1 MLGRKGRRFL
11 RALKEGGKVLLS
23 SLIGVLSL
31 VANFYLV
38 WIRWDWS
45 VQSYYDF
52 YKEVITTTAATA
64 AVLIAIVIYSPE
76 VVKVFGETF
85 LAKRFAAG
93 REEGLEEG
101 VVKGREEG
109 LEEGREEGVVKGR
122 EEGVVKGRGER
133 DAEIRSELRRLL
145 AENPE
150 TFADQVKD
158 WLGNGDAPR
167 NGKNPG

>member
-1 MLGRKGRRFL
+1 M
-11 RALKEGGKVLLS
+11 
-23 SLIGVLSL
+23 
-31 VANFYLV
+31 
-38 WIRWDWS
+38 
-45 VQSYYDF
+45 
-52 YKEVITTTAATA
+52 
-64 AVLIAIVIYSPE
+64 
-76 VVKVFGETF
+76 FGDDF

-93 REEGLEEG
+93 KEEGLEEG

-109 LEEGREEGVVKGR
+109 REEGRGEGLEEGLVKGR
-122 EEGVVKGRGER
+122 EEMR
-133 DAEIRSELRRLL
+133 AEVQEELRRLF

>member
-11 RALKEGGKVLLS
+11 RSLKEGGKVLLS

-31 VANFYLV
+31 VVNFYLV

-93 REEGLEEG
+93 KEEGLEEG
-101 VVKGREEG
+101 VE
-109 LEEGREEGVVKGR
+109 
-122 EEGVVKGRGER
+122 KGRGEGR
-133 DAEIRSELRRLL
+133 GERNAELLKLLEESPEVTLDQLKDLLRS
-145 AENPE
+145 
-150 TFADQVKD
+150 
-158 WLGNGDAPR
+158 GDAPR
-167 NGKNPG
+167 NGKDSGEERPE

>member
-31 VANFYLV
+31 AVNFCLV
-38 WIRWDWS
+38 FISWDWS
-45 VQSYYDF
+45 SQSYYDF
-52 YKEVITTTAATA
+52 YGKVITNTAATA

-93 REEGLEEG
+93 KEEGLEEG

-109 LEEGREEGVVKGR
+109 LEEGVVKGR

-133 DAEIRSELRRLL
+133 DAELLKLLEESPEVTLDQLKDLLRS
-145 AENPE
+145 
-150 TFADQVKD
+150 
-158 WLGNGDAPR
+158 GDAPR
-167 NGKNPG
+167 NGKESGQSRPD

>member
-31 VANFYLV
+31 AANFYLV

-93 REEGLEEG
+93 KEEGLEEGLEKGRGEGLEEG

-109 LEEGREEGVVKGR
+109 LEEG
-122 EEGVVKGRGER
+122 VVKGRGER
-133 DAEIRSELRRLL
+133 DAELLKLLEESPEVTLDQIKDLLRS
-145 AENPE
+145 
-150 TFADQVKD
+150 
-158 WLGNGDAPR
+158 GDTPR
-167 NGKNPG
+167 NGKESGQ

>member
-1 MLGRKGRRFL
+1 M
-11 RALKEGGKVLLS
+11 
-23 SLIGVLSL
+23 
-31 VANFYLV
+31 
-38 WIRWDWS
+38 
-45 VQSYYDF
+45 
-52 YKEVITTTAATA
+52 
-64 AVLIAIVIYSPE
+64 
-76 VVKVFGETF
+76 FGDEF

-109 LEEGREEGVVKGR
+109 LIKGR
-122 EEGVVKGRGER
+122 EEGLIKGREEMR
-133 DAEIRSELRRLL
+133 AEVQAELRRLL

-167 NGKNPG
+167 NGNKPGESRRD

>member
-31 VANFYLV
+31 VANFCLV
-38 WIRWDWS
+38 FISWDWS
-45 VQSYYDF
+45 SQSYYDF
-52 YKEVITTTAATA
+52 YGKVITNTAATA

-109 LEEGREEGVVKGR
+109 VVKGR
-122 EEGVVKGRGER
+122 EEMR
-133 DAEIRSELRRLL
+133 AEVQAELRRLL

-150 TFADQVKD
+150 NFADQVKD
-158 WLGNGDAPR
+158 WLSNGDAPR

>member
-11 RALKEGGKVLLS
+11 RSLKEGGKVLLS

-93 REEGLEEG
+93 REEG
-101 VVKGREEG
+101 VEEG
-109 LEEGREEGVVKGR
+109 L

-133 DAEIRSELRRLL
+133 DAELLKLLEESPEVTLDQLKDLLRS
-145 AENPE
+145 
-150 TFADQVKD
+150 
-158 WLGNGDAPR
+158 GDAPR
-167 NGKNPG
+167 NGKES

>member
-31 VANFYLV
+31 AVNFYLV
-38 WIRWDWS
+38 FIGWDWS
-45 VQSYYDF
+45 SQSYYDF
-52 YKEVITTTAATA
+52 YGKVITNTAATA

-93 REEGLEEG
+93 KEEGLEEGVVKGREEGREEGLEEG

-109 LEEGREEGVVKGR
+109 VVKGR
-122 EEGVVKGRGER
+122 EEMR
-133 DAEIRSELRRLL
+133 AEVQAELRRLL

>member
-11 RALKEGGKVLLS
+11 RSLKEGGKVLLS

-31 VANFYLV
+31 SVNFCLV
-38 WIRWDWS
+38 WIGWDWS
-45 VQSYYDF
+45 SQSYYDF
-52 YKEVITTTAATA
+52 YGKVITNTAATA

-93 REEGLEEG
+93 KEEGLEEG
-101 VVKGREEG
+101 VEKGREEG
-109 LEEGREEGVVKGR
+109 LVEGREEMR
-122 EEGVVKGRGER
+122 
-133 DAEIRSELRRLL
+133 AEVQAELRRLL

-167 NGKNPG
+167 NGQGPGMAQGD

>member
-1 MLGRKGRRFL
+1 M
-11 RALKEGGKVLLS
+11 
-23 SLIGVLSL
+23 
-31 VANFYLV
+31 
-38 WIRWDWS
+38 
-45 VQSYYDF
+45 
-52 YKEVITTTAATA
+52 A

-93 REEGLEEG
+93 KEEGLEEGLEKGRGEGREEGLEEG
-101 VVKGREEG
+101 VVKGREEMRF
-109 LEEGREEGVVKGR
+109 EVR
-122 EEGVVKGRGER
+122 
-133 DAEIRSELRRLL
+133 AELRRLL

>member
-31 VANFYLV
+31 VVNFCLV
-38 WIRWDWS
+38 FISWDWS
-45 VQSYYDF
+45 SQSYYDF
-52 YKEVITTTAATA
+52 YGKVITNTAATA

-93 REEGLEEG
+93 KEEGLEEG

-109 LEEGREEGVVKGR
+109 LEEGVVKGR

-133 DAEIRSELRRLL
+133 DAELLKLLEESPEVTLDQLKDLLRS
-145 AENPE
+145 
-150 TFADQVKD
+150 
-158 WLGNGDAPR
+158 GDAPR
-167 NGKNPG
+167 NGKESGQSQPD

>member
-31 VANFYLV
+31 AVNFCLV
-38 WIRWDWS
+38 WINWDWS
-45 VQSYYDF
+45 SQSYYDF
-52 YKEVITTTAATA
+52 YGKVITNTAATA

-93 REEGLEEG
+93 KEEGLEEG

-109 LEEGREEGVVKGR
+109 LEEG
-122 EEGVVKGRGER
+122 VVKGRGEGREER
-133 DAEIRSELRRLL
+133 DAELLKLLEESPEVTLDQLKDLLRS
-145 AENPE
+145 
-150 TFADQVKD
+150 
-158 WLGNGDAPR
+158 GDAPR
-167 NGKNPG
+167 NGKESGQSRPD

>member
-31 VANFYLV
+31 AANFYLV
-38 WIRWDWS
+38 FIGWDWS
-45 VQSYYDF
+45 SQSYYDF
-52 YKEVITTTAATA
+52 YGKVITNTAATA

-109 LEEGREEGVVKGR
+109 R
-122 EEGVVKGRGER
+122 EEGVVKGRGEGREER
-133 DAEIRSELRRLL
+133 DAELLKLLEESPEVTLDQLKDLLRS
-145 AENPE
+145 
-150 TFADQVKD
+150 
-158 WLGNGDAPR
+158 GDAPR
-167 NGKNPG
+167 NGKESGQSRPD

>member
-31 VANFYLV
+31 VVNFCLV
-38 WIRWDWS
+38 FISWDWS
-45 VQSYYDF
+45 SQSYYDF
-52 YKEVITTTAATA
+52 YGKVITNTAATA

-93 REEGLEEG
+93 KEEGL
-101 VVKGREEG
+101 
-109 LEEGREEGVVKGR
+109 EEGVVKGR
-122 EEGVVKGRGER
+122 EEGVVKGRGEGREER
-133 DAEIRSELRRLL
+133 DAELLKLLEESPEVTLDQLKDLLRS
-145 AENPE
+145 
-150 TFADQVKD
+150 
-158 WLGNGDAPR
+158 GDAPR
-167 NGKNPG
+167 NGKESGQSRPD

>member
-31 VANFYLV
+31 AVNFYLV
-38 WIRWDWS
+38 FIGWDWS
-45 VQSYYDF
+45 SQSYYDF
-52 YKEVITTTAATA
+52 YGKVITNTAATA

-93 REEGLEEG
+93 KEEGLEEG
-101 VVKGREEG
+101 VEKGRVDGREEM
-109 LEEGREEGVVKGR
+109 R
-122 EEGVVKGRGER
+122 
-133 DAEIRSELRRLL
+133 AEVRAELRRLL

-158 WLGNGDAPR
+158 WLGNGDTPR
-167 NGKNPG
+167 NGQGPGTAQGD